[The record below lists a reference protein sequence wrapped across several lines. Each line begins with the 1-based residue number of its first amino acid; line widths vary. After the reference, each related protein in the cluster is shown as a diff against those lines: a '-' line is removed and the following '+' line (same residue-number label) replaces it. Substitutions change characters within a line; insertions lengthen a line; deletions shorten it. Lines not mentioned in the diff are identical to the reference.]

1 MAAPGKKRFFIAA
14 ALSAVGVAACGSNNS
29 NLFPDASR
37 SEGGSSGGGSSS
49 GGSGSGGSSGG
60 SDDASAGTF
69 AGAQDDAA
77 LSFAGCASST
87 EQATELPL
95 DLYLMLDTSGSMD
108 DLVAPQKSKW
118 SSVVSA
124 LTAFLGDPASAGI
137 GVGLQYFPLTQA
149 GVPTSCTT
157 SAQCGAAGPCFFKA
171 CGVTGSAVYPCDT
184 SANCPGNAVCAAIGQ
199 CEYDHDVVCAP
210 TGGNCGSDTN
220 NFPLGTCQAFT
231 TSTCIQGDSCTVG
244 DYSTPAVPIAL
255 LPGAAAALTA
265 SLAARVPGGNTPT
278 AAALEGAVEQAQA
291 FAKANPGHSVVAVL
305 ATDGIPDE
313 CTPSDIPTIA
323 TIAAA
328 GLAGTPSVKTFAIGV
343 FAPGDVPSGT
353 AALNQ
358 IASSGGTK
366 QAFVINTTSQD
377 LEAQFVAALSAIR
390 GASLPCQYE
399 VPLPDAGSAD
409 YDKINVQYTS
419 GAGMSSGLPYVE
431 SSARC
436 GTGGGWYYDADPAT
450 GGTPSA
456 VIVCPTTCTTLQNDS
471 KGRVDVILGCQT
483 MTR

>member
-1 MAAPGKKRFFIAA
+1 MAAPGKKSFLIVAA
-14 ALSAVGVAACGSNNS
+14 FASAVSAACGSNNPD
-29 NLFPDASR
+29 LFPDASR
-37 SEGGSSGGGSSS
+37 SEGGSSGGVSAA
-49 GGSGSGGSSGG
+49 GSGSDGGGD
-60 SDDASAGTF
+60 DDASTGNF
-69 AGAQDDAA
+69 AAAAQSDSG
-77 LSFAGCASST
+77 LSFASCASST
-87 EQATELPL
+87 QQATELPL

-118 SSVVSA
+118 NSVVSA
-124 LTAFLGDPASAGI
+124 LTAFLNDPASAGI

-184 SANCPGNAVCAAIGQ
+184 SADCPGNAACGAIGQ
-199 CEYDHDVVCAP
+199 CQYDHDVVCAP
-210 TGGNCGSDTN
+210 TGGDCGNDTN

-231 TSTCIQGDSCTVG
+231 TSTCIQGDSCTVS
-244 DYSTPAVPIAL
+244 DYTTPAVPIAL

-265 SLAARVPGGNTPT
+265 SLAARAPTGNTPT
-278 AAALEGAVEQAQA
+278 AAALEGAVDQAQS
-291 FAKANPGHSVVAVL
+291 FAKANPGHSVVAVM

-313 CTPSDIPTIA
+313 CTPDDIPTIA

-328 GLAGTPSVKTFAIGV
+328 GLAGTPSVKTFTIGV

-377 LEAQFVAALSAIR
+377 VETQFVAALSAIR

-399 VPLPDAGSAD
+399 VPLPDGGNVD
-409 YDKINVQYTS
+409 YGEINVQYTS
-419 GAGMSSGLPYVE
+419 SAGVSSGLPYVE
-431 SSARC
+431 SAARC
-436 GTGGGWYYDADPAT
+436 GTGGGWYYDVDPAQ

-471 KGRVDVILGCQT
+471 TGRVEVVLGCQT
-483 MTR
+483 VTR